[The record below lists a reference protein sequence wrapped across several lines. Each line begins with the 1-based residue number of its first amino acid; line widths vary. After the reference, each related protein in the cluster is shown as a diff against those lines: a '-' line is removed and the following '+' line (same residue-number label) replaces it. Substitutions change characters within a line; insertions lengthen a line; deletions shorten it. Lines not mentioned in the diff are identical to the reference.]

1 MDSVTNPEARLRTV
15 EDRLEAGADVLVPLY
30 KTEERNAV
38 VVRVPGIHRRDPFRR
53 TVTQSSRIFR
63 PEETGNAI
71 R

>member
-1 MDSVTNPEARLRTV
+1 MGSVTNPEARLRAV

-38 VVRVPGIHRRDPFRR
+38 VVRVPRIHRRDLFRR

>member
-1 MDSVTNPEARLRTV
+1 MGSVTNPEARLRAV

-38 VVRVPGIHRRDPFRR
+38 VVRVPRIHRRDPFRR
-53 TVTQSSRIFR
+53 TVTQSPRIFR

>member
-1 MDSVTNPEARLRTV
+1 MGSVTNPEARLRAV

-38 VVRVPGIHRRDPFRR
+38 VVRVPRIHRRDPFRR
-53 TVTQSSRIFR
+53 TVTQSSRSFR